1 VSAAPADSAAR
12 VVLSSC
18 RRRTEAEKIAR
29 ALVAERLAACVN
41 IVPGVRSIYRWK
53 DSVEETN
60 EVLLVIKTTRGRFPA
75 VAARLAALHSYEVPE
90 ILALDADAG
99 AEPYLAWLSDSVD
112 AKG

>member
-1 VSAAPADSAAR
+1 MSAGPAGNAPR

-18 RRRTEAEKIAR
+18 RRRAEAEKIGR

-53 DSVEETN
+53 ESVEETN

-75 VAARLAALHSYEVPE
+75 VVARLTALHSYEVPE

-99 AEPYLAWLSDSVD
+99 AEPYLAWLAGSVD
-112 AKG
+112 T